1 MSKFTR
7 NFLARYMSEASDG
20 ADGSAS
26 GGSLSDNSSDAG
38 NVVNSVSDANNTSGD
53 TGKKAGEQSKTS
65 GESDSKGKLSD
76 EEARLL
82 KEVMKKKESLDK
94 TQSEL
99 AQAKEQLKKF
109 EGIDADSVRALLKE
123 RESAEK
129 QQLEAKGDWER
140 LKQRMAE
147 EHAKEIDSL
156 KNSVTE
162 NQTNLQKA
170 LSTINELSVG
180 TQFSQSKLIS
190 EELTLTPSKAR
201 VIYGDY
207 FDVVDGKVI
216 GYDKPKGAENRTAI
230 VDQYGNNVGF
240 DEALRKVVESDPDK
254 DFLFKSKAKPGAGSD
269 SNKPTGR
276 QDNKAS
282 ELDGIGRIAAG
293 LKTLGKPG
301 GSVI

>member
-1 MSKFTR
+1 
-7 NFLARYMSEASDG
+7 MSEAGDG
-20 ADGSAS
+20 TDGGAG
-26 GGSLSDNSSDAG
+26 GGSVGDNAGDAG
-38 NVVNSVSDANNTSGD
+38 NTGDNTGD
-53 TGKKAGEQSKTS
+53 TGNTGGDSGKKAGDDGKA
-65 GESDSKGKLSD
+65 GGDGDGKGKLSD

-82 KEVMKKKESLDK
+82 KEVMKKKETLDK

-123 RESAEK
+123 KESAEK

-140 LKQRMAE
+140 LKQKMAD
-147 EHAKEIDSL
+147 EHAKEIDAL

-162 NQTNLQKA
+162 SQTSLQKA

-190 EELTLTPSKAR
+190 DELTLTPSKAR

-230 VDQYGNNVGF
+230 VDQYGNNVAF
-240 DEALRKVVESDPDK
+240 DEALRKVVETDPDK

-269 SNKPTGR
+269 SNKPTGK
-276 QDNKAS
+276 QDGKAS
-282 ELDGIGRIAAG
+282 DLDGIGRIAAG
-293 LKTLGKPG
+293 LKNLGKPS
-301 GSVI
+301 GSVV